1 MGNDENPREK
11 DLPLKILMHGLQEKV
26 KSTVTL
32 PIFSARRCASV
43 VYAMSLCLCLSVI
56 NQCFTKTD
64 KGRIKQTNRTISHG
78 I

>member
-32 PIFSARRCASV
+32 PIFFRAT
-43 VYAMSLCLCLSVI
+43 LC
-56 NQCFTKTD
+56 
-64 KGRIKQTNRTISHG
+64 
-78 I
+78 